1 MLFNCISHHWPV
13 VKDKRLLRV
22 SSESWQLIL
31 GVVLCTVAIV
41 NLAYSGIFCR
51 LDWEQES
58 VQEVESLWTLQEC
71 SGNIILLG
79 GGRYRG
85 MCFSL
90 EWVSLKLW
98 AHDSVVFPASFQ
110 WYIHAGHQRFP
121 DTKEEVSNS
130 LKRWHSLDKLWGKKN
145 LCNCYCF
152 LNLHILAGKPSSI
165 YMTCPP
171 WAPDT
176 GVLLTC
182 KHYLVTSGT
191 FHGSTGQER
200 TQHQSVPFFTHAV
213 FHATVHPNWFQILL
227 QAVLCSYLSFVTVLC
242 CCGTGSETIAVTCSL
257 RFFIYIAL
265 LILFTSNLLGTWFA
279 YKGINRSQYK

>member
-1 MLFNCISHHWPV
+1 MIYPCRTSEISRY
-13 VKDKRLLRV
+13 KGRSFKQFEKMTL
-22 SSESWQLIL
+22 
-31 GVVLCTVAIV
+31 
-41 NLAYSGIFCR
+41 SG
-51 LDWEQES
+51 Q
-58 VQEVESLWTLQEC
+58 TLE
-71 SGNIILLG
+71 
-79 GGRYRG
+79 
-85 MCFSL
+85 
-90 EWVSLKLW
+90 
-98 AHDSVVFPASFQ
+98 
-110 WYIHAGHQRFP
+110 
-121 DTKEEVSNS
+121 
-130 LKRWHSLDKLWGKKN
+130 KKN

-152 LNLHILAGKPSSI
+152 LNLHILAGKSSSI

-200 TQHQSVPFFTHAV
+200 TQHQSVPFFTRAV

>member
-130 LKRWHSLDKLWGKKN
+130 LKRWHSLDKLWKKKKS
-145 LCNCYCF
+145 LQLLLLPKSAYPSRQIFFHLHDMSTVGSWHRCF
-152 LNLHILAGKPSSI
+152 TDL
-165 YMTCPP
+165 
-171 WAPDT
+171 
-176 GVLLTC
+176 
-182 KHYLVTSGT
+182 
-191 FHGSTGQER
+191 
-200 TQHQSVPFFTHAV
+200 
-213 FHATVHPNWFQILL
+213 
-227 QAVLCSYLSFVTVLC
+227 
-242 CCGTGSETIAVTCSL
+242 
-257 RFFIYIAL
+257 
-265 LILFTSNLLGTWFA
+265 
-279 YKGINRSQYK
+279 